1 MVKLSYNHLFFNT
14 ETNLNA
20 PDMDLRLSP
29 SESYRAIV
37 LSHRRIF
44 IFFCSLTVLV

>member
-1 MVKLSYNHLFFNT
+1 MVKLSYNHLLFNT

-37 LSHRRIF
+37 LVIMVFSSF
-44 IFFCSLTVLV
+44 SVL